1 MQTSWCT
8 HAYNYV
14 YIFWILWCFGQLSSL
29 SRHAEDLFGEMIAD
43 STAIMNRTISLQG
56 RVDKLAVKVKNLDSN
71 VEEGNQQTFY
81 SVWNI
86 GMCL

>member
-1 MQTSWCT
+1 M
-8 HAYNYV
+8 
-14 YIFWILWCFGQLSSL
+14 LQLSSL

-71 VEEGNQQTFY
+71 VEEGEFDQNSFLQ
-81 SVWNI
+81 
-86 GMCL
+86 CLLK